1 MSEERNKDDEV
12 EILKREL
19 KELVNC
25 KIGENKEFISSPK
38 KGTLPILI
46 AVLSFLT
53 VSGLG
58 VFWIIK
64 PYYTVSIYLV
74 VIIWPL
80 SSIGSLKK
88 AQNKVRQ
95 KGMIK
100 QIILNL
106 EKIKV
111 AVNWYFKWAKPII
124 YSLWTLFLLSIPML
138 LIIGERRWWMWTPA
152 ILFVI
157 FLPVIAKGGSQS
169 ITDFLDEQLGVK
181 KKHKTLSITRV
192 IVAILLFLILAII
205 GIYVCYRVIQ
215 EVFLIALSTPYSFF
229 ELLLTMILILVFLV
243 SLSEY
248 ISMRFTITDVS
259 KQNNALHRLKT
270 EVDRIKDAKTLEKI
284 KKNLLKW
291 YSPTVDS
298 FLVFF
303 NYYYLMPTPHTFE
316 VDEEE
321 EESNR
326 D

>member
-1 MSEERNKDDEV
+1 
-12 EILKREL
+12 
-19 KELVNC
+19 
-25 KIGENKEFISSPK
+25 
-38 KGTLPILI
+38 
-46 AVLSFLT
+46 
-53 VSGLG
+53 
-58 VFWIIK
+58 
-64 PYYTVSIYLV
+64 
-74 VIIWPL
+74 
-80 SSIGSLKK
+80 
-88 AQNKVRQ
+88 
-95 KGMIK
+95 MIK

-181 KKHKTLSITRV
+181 KKHKTLSITRL

-205 GIYVCYRVIQ
+205 GIYVCYRIIQ
-215 EVFLIALSTPYSFF
+215 EVFLIALRTPYSLF

-284 KKNLLKW
+284 KKK
-291 YSPTVDS
+291 T
-298 FLVFF
+298 
-303 NYYYLMPTPHTFE
+303 T
-316 VDEEE
+316 
-321 EESNR
+321 
-326 D
+326 